1 MKDLCRNNFLSIV
14 SIGITLMKSKQFAVK
29 GVNFVIFQLYMVR
42 YNSKYVIITKIVIIV
57 KFCNYDLL
65 TTLPET
71 MLYPIFR
78 YIRACTERVL
88 LYYFHS
94 VNHKMLVMSPVSL
107 LCRIECWGHVCKAIW
122 KRSDASS
129 ELGPL
134 SRRWSEYR

>member
-94 VNHKMLVMSPVSL
+94 VNHKMLECRLCPCCVELNVGVMYAKL
-107 LCRIECWGHVCKAIW
+107 
-122 KRSDASS
+122 S
-129 ELGPL
+129 ENDLML
-134 SRRWSEYR
+134 RQNWDR